1 MVLWICAPKVIES
14 NVTPAPRSPPGGLT
28 VMSLALEYQ
37 SGQAVAWMRC
47 SQIFRGRGD
56 HDVVVGEQVGLLG
69 HDALR
74 PVDVR
79 RAALDV
85 LND

>member
-1 MVLWICAPKVIES
+1 MLPD
-14 NVTPAPRSPPGGLT
+14 L
-28 VMSLALEYQ
+28 
-37 SGQAVAWMRC
+37 
-47 SQIFRGRGD
+47 FRWRGD
-56 HDVVVGEQVGLLG
+56 HDVVVGEEVGLLG

-74 PVDVR
+74 SVDVR